1 MDLKTFVAESL
12 TQILDGIREAQ
23 GRPGGED
30 VGAEGYYPTAGN
42 VSAQGDRGFFTN
54 VDFDVSVIAETQ
66 AGGNS
71 VRVADNQFT
80 EGTTSLN
87 SNASRMKFSVHLRLP
102 KGGESRVKPGNQRL
116 YRGSSSDGW

>member
-23 GRPGGED
+23 SRPGGED
-30 VGAEGYYPTAGN
+30 VGADGYFPSAGN

-71 VRVADNQFT
+71 VRVADSQFT
-80 EGTTSLN
+80 EGTTSVS
-87 SNASRMKFSVHLRLP
+87 SNTSRMKFSVHIRLP
-102 KGGESRVKPGNQRL
+102 KGGESRVKPSSGRA
-116 YRGSSSDGW
+116 YRSSSSDGW